1 MRKKETKLL
10 QWNSSSD
17 CWIKV
22 FVAIA
27 IPKEKETATITGYT
41 KHVMNAFIF
50 SCHSVVW
57 KKWHVKWFLLRSTSI
72 CMEIRAL
79 RFWILAK
86 TMIPIQ
92 WFIKWIPSHETMI
105 DKITHKMQRHFYGHF
120 FSGRWIILIFKRNL
134 SPWIHFICVLHALGW
149 WMVINVHELHSVHE
163 HHFFLHSFFSRISQV
178 K

>member
-1 MRKKETKLL
+1 MRLYFLVIRWFERNGT
-10 QWNSSSD
+10 WSGFCCD
-17 CWIKV
+17 PRR
-22 FVAIA
+22 F
-27 IPKEKETATITGYT
+27 
-41 KHVMNAFIF
+41 
-50 SCHSVVW
+50 VW
-57 KKWHVKWFLLRSTSI
+57 KSERYGFGYLPK
-72 CMEIRAL
+72 
-79 RFWILAK
+79 
-86 TMIPIQ
+86 Q
-92 WFIKWIPSHETMI
+92 WFPFNDSLKWIPSRETMI